1 MSNQTELERVKAARD
16 AALKASQV
24 TWAATATGNEVAVEA
39 AWEAHAVWE
48 AAEAAWAAARA
59 AEGEK

>member
-16 AALKASQV
+16 AALKAAQV
-24 TWAATATGNEVAVEA
+24 AWAASATGDDVAAEA

-48 AAEAAWAAARA
+48 AAEAAWLAAAA
-59 AEGEK
+59 TEVEK